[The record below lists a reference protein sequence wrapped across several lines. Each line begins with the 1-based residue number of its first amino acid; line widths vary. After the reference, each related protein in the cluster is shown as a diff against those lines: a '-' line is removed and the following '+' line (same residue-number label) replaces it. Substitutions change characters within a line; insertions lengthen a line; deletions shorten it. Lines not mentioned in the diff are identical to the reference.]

1 MIRRETTHQRGEENV
16 GKTLELTAADG
27 FKLSA
32 YRADPSGKPK
42 GAIVVIQEI
51 FGVNHHI
58 RNVTDKFA
66 AEGYVAIAPALFDRA
81 QRGVEVG
88 YDAAGI
94 ATGREMRGKITDDQ
108 MLADTQAAID
118 AVADAGKVAV
128 VGYCLGGTIAY
139 LSATRLKGIAAA
151 VGYYGGGIAATAAE
165 KTKVPVML
173 HFGDADQGIP
183 LTDVDKIKAAHPEIP
198 VHIYHAGHGFSCD
211 ERGSF
216 EPESAKVA
224 FGRTMEFLGQHLK

>member
-1 MIRRETTHQRGEENV
+1 M

-27 FKLSA
+27 HKLAA
-32 YRADPSGKPK
+32 YRADPSSAPK

-81 QRGVEVG
+81 QRGVDVG
-88 YDAAGI
+88 YDAASI
-94 ATGREMRGKITDDQ
+94 AIGREVRGKIKDAD

-118 AVADAGKVAV
+118 AVSGVGKVAV

-139 LSATRLKGIAAA
+139 LSATRLNGIVAA
-151 VGYYGGGIAATAAE
+151 VGYYGGGIAAAAAE
-165 KTKVPVML
+165 KTKAPVML

-183 LTDVDKIKAAHPEIP
+183 LTDVDKIRAAHPEIP
-198 VHIYHAGHGFSCD
+198 IHVYHAGHGFSCD

-216 EPESAKVA
+216 EPESAKIA
-224 FGRTMEFLGQHLK
+224 LGRTLGFLRERLE

>member
-1 MIRRETTHQRGEENV
+1 M

-27 FKLSA
+27 HKLAA
-32 YRADPSGKPK
+32 YRADPSGAPK

-81 QRGVEVG
+81 QRGVDVG
-88 YDAAGI
+88 YDAASI
-94 ATGREMRGKITDDQ
+94 AIGREVRGKIKDAD

-118 AVADAGKVAV
+118 AVSGVGKVAV

-139 LSATRLKGIAAA
+139 LSATRLNGIVAA
-151 VGYYGGGIAATAAE
+151 VGYYGGGIAAAAAE
-165 KTKVPVML
+165 KTKAPVML

-183 LTDVDKIKAAHPEIP
+183 LTDVDKIRAAHPEIP
-198 VHIYHAGHGFSCD
+198 IHVYHAGHGFSCD

-216 EPESAKVA
+216 EPESAKIA
-224 FGRTMEFLGQHLK
+224 LGRTLGFLRERLE

>member
-1 MIRRETTHQRGEENV
+1 M
-16 GKTLELTAADG
+16 GKTLELTAVDG
-27 FKLSA
+27 HKFSA
-32 YRADPSGKPK
+32 YRADPSGTPK

-88 YDAAGI
+88 YDAASI
-94 ATGREMRGKITDDQ
+94 ATGREMRGKIKDEEI
-108 MLADTQAAID
+108 LKDTQAAID
-118 AVADAGKVAV
+118 AVASVGKVAV

-139 LSATRLKGIAAA
+139 FSATRLKGIAAA
-151 VGYYGGGIAATAAE
+151 VGYYGGGIAAAAGE
-165 KTKVPVML
+165 KPKVPVML

-183 LTDVDKIKAAHPEIP
+183 LTDVDKIKAAHPEMPI
-198 VHIYHAGHGFSCD
+198 HIYHAGHGFSCD

-224 FGRTMEFLGQHLK
+224 LGRTLEFVGQHLK

>member
-1 MIRRETTHQRGEENV
+1 M
-16 GKTLELTAADG
+16 GKTLDLTAADG
-27 FKLSA
+27 HKLSA
-32 YRADPSGKPK
+32 YRADPSGTPK

-81 QRGVEVG
+81 ERGVEVG
-88 YDAAGI
+88 YDAASI
-94 ATGREMRGKITDDQ
+94 ATGREVRGKIKDTE

-118 AVADAGKVAV
+118 AVSGIGKVAV

-139 LSATRLKGIAAA
+139 LSATRLNGIAAA
-151 VGYYGGGIAATAAE
+151 VGYYGGGIAATASE

-183 LTDVDKIKAAHPEIP
+183 LTDVDKIRAAHPEIP
-198 VHIYHAGHGFSCD
+198 IHVYHAGHGFSCD

-224 FGRTMEFLGQHLK
+224 LGRTLDFLGQHLK

>member
-1 MIRRETTHQRGEENV
+1 M

-27 FKLSA
+27 HKLSA
-32 YRADPSGKPK
+32 YRADPGGAPK

-88 YDAAGI
+88 YDAASI
-94 ATGREMRGKITDDQ
+94 AIGREIRGKIKDGD

-118 AVADAGKVAV
+118 AVSGVGKVAV

-139 LSATRLKGIAAA
+139 LSATRLHGIAAA
-151 VGYYGGGIAATAAE
+151 VGYYGGGIAAAAGE
-165 KTKVPVML
+165 KTTAPVML

-183 LTDVDKIKAAHPEIP
+183 LTDVDKIRAAHPEIP
-198 VHIYHAGHGFSCD
+198 IHIYHAGHGFSCD

-216 EPESAKVA
+216 EPESAKIA
-224 FGRTMEFLGQHLK
+224 LGRTLGFLRERLE